1 MAYELRKIA
10 NERRTEPSVRV
21 LIVEDDETFC
31 AFLTEILQRQGNEV
45 VCSTDGLDG
54 YQKAQSCPYDLIIL
68 DVRMPGLLGTEIAAA
83 LKQQT
88 PSVRIILISAFADA
102 SLRDTASNLGTP
114 LLSKPFSPADLFRV
128 IDRTTNE

>member
-102 SLRDTASNLGTP
+102 SLRDTASNLGTL
-114 LLSKPFSPADLFRV
+114 LLSKPFSPADLFQV

>member
-1 MAYELRKIA
+1 
-10 NERRTEPSVRV
+10 
-21 LIVEDDETFC
+21 
-31 AFLTEILQRQGNEV
+31 
-45 VCSTDGLDG
+45 
-54 YQKAQSCPYDLIIL
+54 
-68 DVRMPGLLGTEIAAA
+68 MPGLLGTEIAAA

-114 LLSKPFSPADLFRV
+114 LLSKPFSPADLFQV